1 MFVDSSGNDIT
12 DVKQTTETYTSGGS
26 RTTYYNNADSSIL
39 GFSED
44 MGSGA
49 ATVGTATSTN
59 LYYYNASNNEVGNAR
74 TDEFGSRS

>member
-1 MFVDSSGNDIT
+1 MILQMLNKLQRHILLEDRGPPIIC
-12 DVKQTTETYTSGGS
+12 
-26 RTTYYNNADSSIL
+26 ADSSIL

-59 LYYYNASNNEVGNAR
+59 LYYYNASNNEVGNSR
-74 TDEFGSRS
+74 TDESAQGASLTKH